1 MKIAGVV
8 NDYKEALDI
17 EDIVKA
23 FVIKRRI
30 FDILSLEKKKELER
44 VKDPKIRKPQAKNI
58 EYTKH
63 LDKKNIEP
71 KNEEEINPICNVS
84 CKSEP

>member
-23 FVIKRRI
+23 FVIKKRI
-30 FDILSLEKKKELER
+30 FYLLSLEKEKYFENDEDSNIIKSS
-44 VKDPKIRKPQAKNI
+44 KNDI
-58 EYTKH
+58 EYTQTSN
-63 LDKKNIEP
+63 KKNIQN
-71 KNEEEINPICNVS
+71 KNEEEVSPVFNVRGLI
-84 CKSEP
+84 

>member
-1 MKIAGVV
+1 LKIAGVV

-23 FVIKRRI
+23 FVIKKRI
-30 FDILSLEKKKELER
+30 FDLLSLEKKKELE
-44 VKDPKIRKPQAKNI
+44 KIEDPKIKKPQVKDI
-58 EYTKH
+58 EYTQQ

-71 KNEEEINPICNVS
+71 KNEEEISPVFNVRGLF
-84 CKSEP
+84 

>member
-30 FDILSLEKKKELER
+30 FYLLSLEKR
-44 VKDPKIRKPQAKNI
+44 KDLDNVGDSNIIKSPTNDI
-58 EYTKH
+58 EYKEPS
-63 LDKKNIEP
+63 DKKNTNT
-71 KNEEEINPICNVS
+71 KNGEEISPVFNVRGLI
-84 CKSEP
+84 

>member
-23 FVIKRRI
+23 FVIKQRI
-30 FDILSLEKKKELER
+30 FYLLSLEKKKDFDIVE
-44 VKDPKIRKPQAKNI
+44 DSKNMTSPANDV
-58 EYTKH
+58 EYSQTTN
-63 LDKKNIEP
+63 KKNVQI
-71 KNEEEINPICNVS
+71 KNEDEISPVFNVRGLI
-84 CKSEP
+84 

>member
-23 FVIKRRI
+23 FVIKKRI
-30 FDILSLEKKKELER
+30 FYLLSKEKKKDLDKNEDSKI
-44 VKDPKIRKPQAKNI
+44 VKTRENNI
-58 EYTKH
+58 EFSQP
-63 LDKKNIEP
+63 LDKKNIET
-71 KNEEEINPICNVS
+71 KNEEEISPVFNVRGLI
-84 CKSEP
+84 

>member
-23 FVIKRRI
+23 FVIKKRI
-30 FDILSLEKKKELER
+30 FYLLSKEKS
-44 VKDPKIRKPQAKNI
+44 KDNIIEKSNKISSQANEI
-58 EYTKH
+58 EYSEIS
-63 LDKKNIEP
+63 DKKNEQI
-71 KNEEEINPICNVS
+71 KNEGEISPVFNVRGLI
-84 CKSEP
+84 

>member
-23 FVIKRRI
+23 FVIKKRI
-30 FDILSLEKKKELER
+30 FYLLSLEKE
-44 VKDPKIRKPQAKNI
+44 KDFENDEDSNIIKSSKNDI
-58 EYTKH
+58 EYSQTSN
-63 LDKKNIEP
+63 KKNIQN
-71 KNEEEINPICNVS
+71 KNEEEVSPVFNVRGLI
-84 CKSEP
+84 

>member
-23 FVIKRRI
+23 FVIKKRI
-30 FDILSLEKKKELER
+30 FYLLSLEKKKES
-44 VKDPKIRKPQAKNI
+44 DKIEDSNI
-58 EYTKH
+58 MKTHENDIELSQPSY
-63 LDKKNIEP
+63 KKNIET
-71 KNEEEINPICNVS
+71 KNEEEISPVFNVRGLI
-84 CKSEP
+84 

>member
-23 FVIKRRI
+23 FVIKKRI
-30 FDILSLEKKKELER
+30 FYLLSLEKKKENDIIENSNSIKSHEKDLEFSQ
-44 VKDPKIRKPQAKNI
+44 PI
-58 EYTKH
+58 
-63 LDKKNIEP
+63 DKKNIET
-71 KNEEEINPICNVS
+71 KNDEEISPVFNVRGLI
-84 CKSEP
+84 

>member
-23 FVIKRRI
+23 FIIKQRI
-30 FDILSLEKKKELER
+30 FNILSLEKKKNFDSDEDTNIIIKPVNYDQYAESSN
-44 VKDPKIRKPQAKNI
+44 KKIILIKN
-58 EYTKH
+58 
-63 LDKKNIEP
+63 
-71 KNEEEINPICNVS
+71 NEENSPVFNVRGLI
-84 CKSEP
+84 

>member
-23 FVIKRRI
+23 FVIKKRI
-30 FDILSLEKKKELER
+30 FYLLSKEKKKDLDKKEDSKI
-44 VKDPKIRKPQAKNI
+44 VKTHENNI
-58 EYTKH
+58 EFSQT
-63 LDKKNIEP
+63 LDKKNIET
-71 KNEEEINPICNVS
+71 KNEEEISPVFNVRGLI
-84 CKSEP
+84 

>member
-23 FVIKRRI
+23 FVVKKRI
-30 FDILSLEKKKELER
+30 YYLLSLEKKKDLDKVEDSKI
-44 VKDPKIRKPQAKNI
+44 VKTHENDF
-58 EYTKH
+58 EYSQPS
-63 LDKKNIEP
+63 DKKNIET
-71 KNEEEINPICNVS
+71 KNEEEISPVFNVRGLI
-84 CKSEP
+84 

>member
-23 FVIKRRI
+23 FVIKKRI
-30 FDILSLEKKKELER
+30 FHLLSLEKKKEINRIKDSNSMKSNSKDLEFSQ
-44 VKDPKIRKPQAKNI
+44 P
-58 EYTKH
+58 
-63 LDKKNIEP
+63 LDKKNVET
-71 KNEEEINPICNVS
+71 KNEDEISPVFNVRGLI
-84 CKSEP
+84 

>member
-23 FVIKRRI
+23 FVIKQRI
-30 FDILSLEKKKELER
+30 FYLLSLEKKKDFDNVEDSNNTTSPAND
-44 VKDPKIRKPQAKNI
+44 V
-58 EYTKH
+58 EYSQTTN
-63 LDKKNIEP
+63 KKNVQI
-71 KNEEEINPICNVS
+71 KNEDKISPVFNVRGLI
-84 CKSEP
+84 

>member
-23 FVIKRRI
+23 FVIKQRI
-30 FDILSLEKKKELER
+30 FHLLSLEKKKKIDKVEGSNI
-44 VKDPKIRKPQAKNI
+44 VKSNKKEI
-58 EYTKH
+58 EFSQT
-63 LDKKNIEP
+63 LDKKNIET
-71 KNEEEINPICNVS
+71 KNVDEISPVFNVRGLV
-84 CKSEP
+84 